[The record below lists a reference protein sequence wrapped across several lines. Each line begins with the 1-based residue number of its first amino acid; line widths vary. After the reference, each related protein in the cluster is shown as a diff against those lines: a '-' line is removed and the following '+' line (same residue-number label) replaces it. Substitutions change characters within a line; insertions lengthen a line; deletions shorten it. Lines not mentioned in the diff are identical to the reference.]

1 MKILFIGGILP
12 EKNIKEIISNSKKNV
27 DFAAHNFQKKLIC
40 GLDENN
46 IHFDF
51 FSVPFISSFPK
62 YYKKIKIKKETVDSI
77 NYVGFI
83 NLPYLKIFSRYLS
96 LKKELKKYLKN
107 NNDFNVMIYSLHF
120 PFIRN
125 TKLIKKKFPNCKI
138 SLIVP
143 DLQEYMS
150 DNKTLIYRFLKT
162 IEIKKTRKYI
172 KYFDNFVFLTEYMN
186 ERVNIYN
193 KPYTIVEGIANG
205 KIMDNLSIYFN
216 EDCRYFAYTGTLA
229 LRYGIMNLVNAFLR
243 VKNPNVKLIICGHG
257 EMAES
262 IKKISMENSQIVYKG
277 LVSPDEAD
285 KIQKNAFALVN
296 PRQNNEEYTKYSFPS
311 KIMEYISTGKP
322 VVCYKLD
329 GFPKEYD
336 DLLIYPKDN
345 SIESLTKCLEDVFLY
360 DKNEIKKIYDKSREF
375 LKMKSPFESVKKIL
389 TNFEKE

>member
-1 MKILFIGGILP
+1 MVAT
-12 EKNIKEIISNSKKNV
+12 KKV
-27 DFAAHNFQKKLIC
+27 
-40 GLDENN
+40 
-46 IHFDF
+46 
-51 FSVPFISSFPK
+51 
-62 YYKKIKIKKETVDSI
+62 
-77 NYVGFI
+77 
-83 NLPYLKIFSRYLS
+83 
-96 LKKELKKYLKN
+96 
-107 NNDFNVMIYSLHF
+107 
-120 PFIRN
+120 
-125 TKLIKKKFPNCKI
+125 
-138 SLIVP
+138 
-143 DLQEYMS
+143 
-150 DNKTLIYRFLKT
+150 
-162 IEIKKTRKYI
+162 IEIATNPQSNGLWKI
-172 KYFDNFVFLTEYMN
+172 
-186 ERVNIYN
+186 
-193 KPYTIVEGIANG
+193 IANG